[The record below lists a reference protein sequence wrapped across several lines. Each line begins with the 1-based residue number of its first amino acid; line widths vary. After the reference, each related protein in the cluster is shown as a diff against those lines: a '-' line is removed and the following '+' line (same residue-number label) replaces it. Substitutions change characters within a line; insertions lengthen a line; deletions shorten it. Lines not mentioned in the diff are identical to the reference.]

1 MSKLS
6 VLTLETL
13 QSSIHEALASWNKL
27 GSKEEGDLPT
37 LLLVRD
43 KVAELGEGQSPA
55 VLHRAVRQVLL
66 SGLEELAHQQ
76 PTAASLLQARFL
88 DDETLQQVANRLH
101 ASTDQVTRW
110 QRAAIA
116 SLSQLLLGRENSL
129 RAARLQ
135 KLESQLPAPPYTR
148 LFGLEQAQG
157 TLVEQLLRPTE
168 PWIVAISGIGGIG
181 KTSLADT
188 ITRQAIQSLTFESVA
203 WLHTGVHNLSGAA
216 PPPELAL
223 ENVLLAL
230 SEKLE
235 LKVTDS
241 PSLGEWLARL
251 RRVLKARPH
260 LIILDNLETEAETAY
275 LLERLGELVA
285 PTKVLLTARTRP
297 SGQMPIYSFSLDE
310 LALAD
315 ASALLHHHAATIG
328 LTEQNKLAESDIS
341 AIYQVT
347 GGNPLALKLVAGL
360 AAVLPLSQILA
371 DLVRSRRGPIEDL
384 YRHIY
389 WRAWQALSPEA
400 QTLLQAMALI
410 AEVGALPEQMQ
421 DISGLTERPFWA
433 AVQELVARSLLEV
446 RGTLQERRYGIHRL
460 TETFLQTEILHE
472 IMSVLHSEA

>member
-6 VLTLETL
+6 VLTLESL
-13 QSSIHEALASWNKL
+13 QSSIHDALSSWNKP
-27 GSKEEGDLPT
+27 GGKEEGGLPT
-37 LLLVRD
+37 LLLIQD
-43 KVAELGEGQSPA
+43 KVVELGEGQSLA
-55 VLHRAVRQVLL
+55 ALHRAVNQVLL
-66 SGLEELAHQQ
+66 SGLEELAQQQ
-76 PTAASLLQARFL
+76 PTAATLLQARFL
-88 DDETLQQVANRLH
+88 DDKTLQQVAYKLH

-116 SLSQLLLGRENSL
+116 GLSQIILGRENTL
-129 RAARLQ
+129 RTARLQ
-135 KLESQLPAPPYTR
+135 KLESQLPASPYTR

-168 PWIVAISGIGGIG
+168 PWVVAISGIGGIG
-181 KTSLADT
+181 KTSLADAV
-188 ITRQAIQSLTFESVA
+188 TRQVIQFLTFESVV
-203 WLHTGVHNLSGAA
+203 WLHIGVHSLSGVA
-216 PPPELAL
+216 PSPELVL

-241 PSLGEWLARL
+241 LSVGEWLARL

-260 LIILDNLETEAETAY
+260 LIILDNLETEVETSY
-275 LLERLGELVA
+275 LLERLGELIA
-285 PTKVLLTARTRP
+285 PTKLLLTTRTRL

-315 ASALLHHHAATIG
+315 ASALLRHHAATIG
-328 LTEQNKLAESDIS
+328 LTEQNKLAESDIG

-384 YRHIY
+384 YQHIY
-389 WRAWQALSPEA
+389 WRAWQILSQEA
-400 QTLLQAMALI
+400 QTLLQAMALT
-410 AEVGALPEQMQ
+410 AEVGALPEQMR
-421 DISGLTERPFWA
+421 DISGLTEPSFWA
-433 AVQELVARSLLEV
+433 AVQELVSRSLLEV

-472 IMSVLHSEA
+472 IMSMMHSEA